1 MSSSDFLSR
10 RFDLI
15 WPDDWPDASPPRW
28 GDRYY
33 VGGDYH
39 PRHTD
44 KLATALPRMPSLISF
59 SICCPFFPPNS
70 LFNALLTCTSVR
82 ELRMTDTP
90 LYISMIPKS
99 PPEFVIERL
108 YLIPV
113 AEAPRVGQSPYEAR
127 YSSPALY
134 HSREY
139 RKKYKNDILARYAA
153 SAFLFDVGKPTSLT
167 HVQVS
172 GDLCTLDEFYQH
184 EWPRLVSLVM
194 TGHPPRQTGTELV
207 DVISKMRELKELRLL
222 FAKSVARGDAMFKV
236 LPAAPEYTSAK
247 GNHGSMLE
255 QIESLAVS
263 DACSL
268 DRVGYFLKG
277 VERLAILAISDIA
290 DPTAAF
296 TKRTLQR
303 ILREVSAA
311 GTPAPKTIPPKPQR
325 KHGKD
330 DHPDA
335 DPEPVSKRPEII
347 NKNQTLKHLRVMLG
361 ETIEPEFC
369 KFLADRFP
377 KLEILEVEKC
387 GYHDGRDVAPW
398 VSFDHT
404 SDFSSALLSP
414 VALCIPSHRDH
425 AGCSGD
431 ISAYFYF
438 ML

>member
-1 MSSSDFLSR
+1 MGSSDVFCR

-44 KLATALPRMPSLISF
+44 KLATALPRMPGLISF

-113 AEAPRVGQSPYEAR
+113 AEAPRVGQSPYHSR
-127 YSSPALY
+127 YSSPDLY
-134 HSREY
+134 YSREY

-167 HVQVS
+167 QVQVS

-222 FAKSVARGDAMFKV
+222 FAKSVTRGDSMFKV

-247 GNHGSMLE
+247 GNHGSLLE

-263 DACSL
+263 DACNL

-277 VERLAILAISDIA
+277 VERLAVLAISDIA
-290 DPTAAF
+290 EPTSAF
-296 TKRTLQR
+296 SKRTMQR

-311 GTPAPKTIPPKPQR
+311 GTPAPRTMPPKPQR
-325 KHGKD
+325 QSEKKKE
-330 DHPDA
+330 DA
-335 DPEPVSKRPEII
+335 DAEPKPVIKQPEIVH
-347 NKNQTLKHLRVMLG
+347 KNHTLKHLRIML
-361 ETIEPEFC
+361 EENVEPDIC
-369 KFLADRFP
+369 KVLADRFP
-377 KLEILEVEKC
+377 KLEVLEVEKC
-387 GYHDGRDVAPW
+387 GYHDGRDAPTW
-398 VSFDHT
+398 VSGLIILRNFSFLFARFD
-404 SDFSSALLSP
+404 DNLLR
-414 VALCIPSHRDH
+414 SHLD
-425 AGCSGD
+425 SFPQFTID
-431 ISAYFYF
+431 MS
-438 ML
+438 